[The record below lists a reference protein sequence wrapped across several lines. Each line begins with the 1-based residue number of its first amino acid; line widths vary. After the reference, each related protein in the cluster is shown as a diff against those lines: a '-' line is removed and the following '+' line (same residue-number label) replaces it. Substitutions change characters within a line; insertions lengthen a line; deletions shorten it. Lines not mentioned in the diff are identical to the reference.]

1 MMDGTAVRA
10 LAEEFAA
17 PVSILEGSP
26 NSAIVIPERWKRLA
40 PDVPTVVPLQVSKL
54 SSLRDYLER
63 NTDLLDKSRLVMI
76 VESPELVKL
85 YGELGSLQVRFRRLE
100 YMRAVAE
107 LPEFKFGQYYPAEEF
122 MIALQTRFVQTTA
135 RDELLTL
142 VSGISESA
150 VLEARDDGFA
160 QEVNVAKGVHLQG
173 RQKLPNPVTLK
184 PFRTFP
190 EIEQV
195 ESKFVLRAKSGA
207 ATAEQPLL
215 ALFEAD
221 GGAWRMQ
228 AIEAIGAWL
237 KSTLADVAIVS

>member
-17 PVSILEGSP
+17 PLSILEGTP
-26 NSAIVIPERWKRLA
+26 NTAIVVPEGWERLA
-40 PDVPTVVPLQVSKL
+40 PDVPVVEPLRVSKL
-54 SSLRDYLER
+54 SSFRDYLER
-63 NTDLLDKSRLVMI
+63 NTDQLDKSRLVML
-76 VESPELVKL
+76 VQSPSEVRLCS
-85 YGELGSLQVRFRRLE
+85 ELGNVQARFRRLE
-100 YMRAVAE
+100 YMRAVAQ
-107 LPEFKFGQYYPAEEF
+107 LPEFEFGKYYPTEEF
-122 MIALQTRFVQTTA
+122 LIALQTRFVQTSA
-135 RDELLTL
+135 RDELLAL
-142 VSGISESA
+142 VSSISESG

-160 QEVNVAKGVHLQG
+160 QEVNVLKGVHLQG

-190 EIEQV
+190 EIEQI

-207 ATAEQPLL
+207 AMAGQPLL

-228 AIEAIGAWL
+228 AIEAIGTWL
-237 KSTLADVAIVS
+237 KATLADVAIVS